1 MRALVTGGAGFV
13 GPWLIRHLQDC
24 GDEVIELPVGVDVRD
39 AQGLGAALADAE
51 PQAIYHLAALSS
63 VRLSWGDPLET
74 FAVNAVGTLNLC
86 HAAAALSRPPRV
98 LLVSSSEVYGKV
110 APESLPVRE
119 DHPFCPVDPYA
130 ASKAAAELVGL
141 QAWLGR
147 GLEVVRARPFNHT
160 GPGQTETFVVPAL
173 AAQVL
178 AAAAGHSSQIAV
190 GNLEVRRDLTDVRDV
205 VRAYRL
211 LVQRGEPG
219 GVYNICRG
227 EPVLIADILRRLM
240 AIAGVNVPVV
250 VDPARFR
257 PADVPEQAGDP
268 SRLAALTG
276 WRPEIGLDQTLED
289 VLAGL
294 AGGRG
299 GVLPGV

>member
-1 MRALVTGGAGFV
+1 VRALVTGSVGFV
-13 GPWLIRHLQDC
+13 GPWLLKHLRNS
-24 GDEVIELPVGVDVRD
+24 GDEVTELPIDVDIRD
-39 AQGLGAALADAE
+39 ARALGAALADAQPE
-51 PQAIYHLAALSS
+51 VIYHLAARSS
-63 VRLSWGDPLET
+63 VRLSWDDPLET

-86 HAAAALSRPPRV
+86 HAAAALTRPPRV

-119 DHPFCPVDPYA
+119 DHPFRPVDPYA
-130 ASKAAAELVGL
+130 ASKAAAELLGL

-173 AAQVL
+173 ASQVV
-178 AAAAGHSSQIAV
+178 AAAAGRATQIAV

-211 LVQRGEPG
+211 LMEKGEPG

-227 EPVLIADILRRLM
+227 EPVLISDILHRLM
-240 AIAGVNVPVV
+240 AIAGVDVPVV

-257 PADVPEQAGDP
+257 PAEVLEQAGDP
-268 SRLAALTG
+268 SRLASATG
-276 WRPEIGLDQTLED
+276 WRPEIGLDQTLRD
-289 VLAGL
+289 VLALL
-294 AGGRG
+294 ANG
-299 GVLPGV
+299 